1 MTKKLSADLVRR
13 HRAARLGLSEK
24 IKDII
29 QLADANAGLL
39 STSFLTPYLSLIAR
53 GIKSPFN
60 LLNKIQLQE
69 RELVRFRAMRGTLFI
84 LPKARIRMLS
94 SAFSAKPRIIN
105 KYFSYWNL
113 KPEQVAGAK
122 KRVTDILTRKSLTQS
137 ELRSLLSDLQDQR
150 ITGGRSERGTVLGF
164 LLHLLQLEGQ
174 IISEKVVVQNTVRN
188 TNRYLS
194 IDKAC
199 PYLQNSTPSK
209 DSLDELIEWY
219 FETQGPADLDDLAW
233 WSGFNKVFLIKPM
246 EKINLVEVEIGTNGR
261 KNFCTPKLLKEITN
275 SDDKPIKGVKL
286 LPYEDPYLKGHKNR
300 AFILSGVPEAAVYER
315 GEARPT
321 ICVDGKVVGLWRFVE
336 HGEDIRI
343 GVELFDS
350 SDIDTKELN
359 AAKEEVI
366 KFTTTHFR
374 NNLDKF
380 AKGIFTGTEPYA

>member
-1 MTKKLSADLVRR
+1 MTIKLSADLVRR
-13 HRAARLGLSEK
+13 HRAIRLGLSGTNTN
-24 IKDII
+24 II
-29 QLADANAGLL
+29 HLADANAGLH

-60 LLNKIQLQE
+60 SLNKIQLQD
-69 RELVRFRAMRGTLFI
+69 RELVRFRAMRSTLFI
-84 LPKARIRMLS
+84 LPKIRIPMLRNT
-94 SAFSAKPRIIN
+94 FSAKPRIVN

-113 KPEQVAGAK
+113 TPAQIAKSK
-122 KRVTDILTRKSLTQS
+122 KRILDILTRKSLTQM
-137 ELRSLLSDLQDQR
+137 ELRSILNDLQEKR
-150 ITGGRSERGTVLGF
+150 ITGGRSERGTMLGF

-174 IISEKVVVQNTVRN
+174 IVSEKVVVQNTVRN

-194 IDKAC
+194 VDRAC
-199 PYLQNSTPSK
+199 PNLPKANPTK
-209 DSLDELIEWY
+209 NGMDELIDWY

-233 WSGFNKVFLIKPM
+233 WSGFNKVLIKKSF
-246 EKINLVEVEIGTNGR
+246 EKANLIEVEIGTPGR
-261 KNFCTPKLLKEITN
+261 ISYCTPSLLKTLTE
-275 SDDKPIKGVKL
+275 SDCQPLEGIKL

-300 AFILSGVPEAAVYER
+300 GFILSGVPEAAVYER

-336 HGEDIRI
+336 YGDNIRI
-343 GVELFDS
+343 GVELFDRAN
-350 SDIDTKELN
+350 IDMEQLN
-359 AAKEEVI
+359 VAKNEAI